1 MSDYNVTFLSYC
13 WKVLWE
19 KLGIKLLVSTI
30 CHLQIDG
37 QTGVDNRTLTILLK
51 TIIQKSLKNQ
61 EDCLSFIEFA
71 YNRSVYFT
79 TDYFSLEIA
88 YL

>member
-1 MSDYNVTFLSYC
+1 MCDYNVTFLSYC

-19 KLGIKLLVSTI
+19 KLGIKLLFSTTY
-30 CHLQIDG
+30 HLQIDG
-37 QTGVDNRTLTILLK
+37 QTRVDNRTLTILLK